1 MFIKRVLHLRTLI
14 CSSCTDKTNQN
25 PIFCSQGSSAVTLRI
40 YYSKFSNQLSWKEFL
55 TNCVFVPYSC
65 LFYFHQHRGVLQW
78 KYCHSPPCSFR
89 SQLFQWLGSVCNKNL
104 KRKITLDEILT
115 LTSWRTS
122 EEKLPYGSARP
133 HPLRKEKIQK
143 NLQREIVN
151 LQLPHPIHRSCLPQK
166 EGKQV
171 GRSGG
176 PLVPLLRAFWDF
188 RIIMIISRVSQ
199 KNQESEFWY
208 ATLTTASYR

>member
-143 NLQREIVN
+143 KPAKRNCEPATTPSDPSKLSPSEGRQTGEKVR
-151 LQLPHPIHRSCLPQK
+151 RSTCSPVACIL
-166 EGKQV
+166 G
-171 GRSGG
+171 
-176 PLVPLLRAFWDF
+176 F
-188 RIIMIISRVSQ
+188 
-199 KNQESEFWY
+199 
-208 ATLTTASYR
+208 

>member
-1 MFIKRVLHLRTLI
+1 MFIKRLLHLRTLI

-25 PIFCSQGSSAVTLRI
+25 PIFCSQGSSAVTLRT

-151 LQLPHPIHRSCLPQK
+151 LQLPRPIHRSCLPRREDK
-166 EGKQV
+166 RV
-171 GRSGG
+171 WRSAG
-176 PLVPLLRAFWDF
+176 PLVLLWC
-188 RIIMIISRVSQ
+188 
-199 KNQESEFWY
+199 
-208 ATLTTASYR
+208 AS